1 MTAAQPR
8 PTQEATKGATKN
20 RPSGP
25 EPLDLDNLPRFEV
38 PLEDRLEHEAAVAPP
53 LPLPEKPRPKRKE
66 VLVDAETQRV
76 MKRPPRRPNDSD
88 AARVMRDVSAG
99 AAGGI
104 ALGVVVY
111 LVGLLL
117 VP

>member
-8 PTQEATKGATKN
+8 PTQEVTK
-20 RPSGP
+20 RPPSGA
-25 EPLDLDNLPRFEV
+25 EPLDLDNLPRIEV

-53 LPLPEKPRPKRKE
+53 PPLADKPKPKRKE

-76 MKRPPRRPNDSD
+76 MRRPPRRRDDSV
-88 AARVMRDVSAG
+88 AGRVMRDVSVG

-104 ALGVVVY
+104 GLGVVVY
-111 LVGLLL
+111 LVGALL